1 MVEKPLF
8 CGINK
13 RKYGIIN
20 IMKIK
25 ITPKKLAEINKK
37 FTGQDYSYSL
47 SQKDEL
53 KIFAKKEVLDS
64 AIISLQKTKLELGIL
79 NGLSNLGLE
88 LPQETLLK
96 EYGNRFAYI
105 NEFQKNNAIKDKDYN
120 FLTVFNPAINTL
132 EDYFQECI
140 YKPILYGNIGLIM
153 KEVFRFTNGRSID
166 DLEDYLTIS
175 FSTTLMEILNV
186 FNYNIKIY
194 DAKKPQDYDS

>member
-8 CGINK
+8 CAINE

-96 EYGNRFAYI
+96 EYG
-105 NEFQKNNAIKDKDYN
+105 
-120 FLTVFNPAINTL
+120 
-132 EDYFQECI
+132 
-140 YKPILYGNIGLIM
+140 
-153 KEVFRFTNGRSID
+153 
-166 DLEDYLTIS
+166 
-175 FSTTLMEILNV
+175 
-186 FNYNIKIY
+186 
-194 DAKKPQDYDS
+194 